1 MLSEQE
7 LELHIRGCVL
17 NNRESQKKIYS
28 SFYGYAMS
36 ICHRYTNHEEDATE
50 ILNDGFLKV
59 FVEIYRFKPAYT
71 DTVNSFKGWLRKI
84 MIYTAIDHFR
94 KNNKHRMTTELNET
108 YIHVPSGDEDSLSKI
123 SYEEILGAIKFLT
136 PGYRTVLNL
145 FIIEGF
151 SHEEIAKELGISV
164 GTSKSNLAKARKQLQ
179 KILFQ
184 QNEIAHKNVV

>member
-7 LELHIRGCVL
+7 LELNIRGCVL

-28 SFYGYAMS
+28 SFHDYAMS
-36 ICHRYTNHEEDATE
+36 ICHRYTNHQEDATE
-50 ILNDGFLKV
+50 ILNDGFVKV
-59 FVEIYRFKPAYT
+59 FAAIYRFKPSYT
-71 DTVNSFKGWLRKI
+71 DTVGLFMGWFRKI
-84 MIYTAIDHFR
+84 MTNTAIDHLR
-94 KNNKHRMTTELNET
+94 KNHKHNLNRELNESFM
-108 YIHVPSGDEDSLSKI
+108 HLPDPEEDSISKI
-123 SYEEILGAIKFLT
+123 SYEEILIAIKCLT
-136 PGYRTVLNL
+136 PRYRTVLNL

-151 SHEEIAKELGISV
+151 SHEKIAKELGISV